1 LLPEKRRKRLTA
13 VFIHGVPDTK
23 RVWDRLVQAIARG
36 DVVVLELPGFGC
48 DRPAG
53 FDASKEAYLAWLI
66 ATLEALPR
74 PLDLVAHDWGSI
86 LAMRVLSVRPD
97 LVRSWV
103 AGGAPFTP
111 DYTWHTTARI
121 WQTEGAGEKAMERF
135 TQPLAID
142 MLRRAGLSEAA
153 AAGTARG
160 IDDRMKASILRLYR
174 SGRDVFETWGAA
186 LTIPQSPGLVLWG
199 ERDIYAAP
207 IYGGRLAEVTGARAV
222 TMDSGHWWQ
231 VEQPKAAAAE
241 IVAFWKTLAR

>member
-1 LLPEKRRKRLTA
+1 MTA

-23 RVWDRLVQAIARG
+23 RVWDRLIAEIDRE
-36 DVVVLELPGFGC
+36 DATALELPGFGC
-48 DRPAG
+48 DTPQG

-66 ATLEALPR
+66 ATLEALPG
-74 PLDLVAHDWGSI
+74 PHDLVAHDWGSI
-86 LAMRVLSVRPD
+86 LAMRVLLVRPD

-121 WQTEGAGEKAMERF
+121 WQTEGAGERAMERF
-135 TQPLAID
+135 TAPLAID
-142 MLRRAGLSEAA
+142 MLRRAGLSEADA
-153 AAGTARG
+153 AETARG
-160 IDDRMKASILRLYR
+160 IDDRMKAFILRLYR

-186 LTIPQSPGLVLWG
+186 LAVSQSPGLVLWG

-207 IYGGRLAEVTGARAV
+207 IYGERLAEVTGARAV

-241 IVAFWKTLAR
+241 ILAFWRTHAR